1 MDENKILNT
10 EKNRQNQQQPAPVV
24 MQASSPAPTPAKGKT
39 IWLIGLLIV
48 IILLIG
54 ATYLYQSGQQKTP
67 PASPAASPV
76 EVSLESEL
84 NSIRVEDIEREFSA
98 VDQDLQ
104 SL

>member
-1 MDENKILNT
+1 MDNDKSLNT
-10 EKNRQNQQQPAPVV
+10 EKNTPAAPQPAPTV
-24 MQASSPAPTPAKGKT
+24 MQAPQQAPTPVKGKT
-39 IWLIGLLIV
+39 MWLIVLLVV

-54 ATYLYQSGQQKTP
+54 ATYLYQSNQQKVSQP
-67 PASPAASPV
+67 SPTTTS

-84 NSIRVEDIEREFSA
+84 NSINVEDIEGEFSA